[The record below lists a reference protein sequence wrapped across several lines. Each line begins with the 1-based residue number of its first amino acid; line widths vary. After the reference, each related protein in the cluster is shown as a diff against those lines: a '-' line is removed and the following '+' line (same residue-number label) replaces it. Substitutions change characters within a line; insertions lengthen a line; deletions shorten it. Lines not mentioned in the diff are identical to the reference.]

1 MARSRD
7 LTEDGTKRENRTGRP
22 IRHSEFPRMTEE
34 GKMAK
39 DPVCGMTV
47 EEKTA
52 PASYVYNGTT
62 YYFCHASCKAKFEKN
77 PGPFLTK

>member
-1 MARSRD
+1 
-7 LTEDGTKRENRTGRP
+7 
-22 IRHSEFPRMTEE
+22 
-34 GKMAK
+34 MAK